1 LKDISEHKSNSK
13 LIERNIEMAKKTTKG
28 IIKSRP
34 GLTPESRENQLISLA
49 IDLAEKQLRE
59 GSASSQVISHFL
71 KLGSTTNML
80 EKETLKKNLDLITA
94 KTEAIKS
101 GKVIEELYTNALA
114 AMRKYS
120 GNNSDV

>member
-1 LKDISEHKSNSK
+1 
-13 LIERNIEMAKKTTKG
+13 MAKKTTKVIG
-28 IIKSRP
+28 KSRP

-80 EKETLKKNLDLITA
+80 EKETLAKNLELITA

-101 GKVIEELYTNALA
+101 GKVVEELYKSALE
-114 AMRKYS
+114 AMRRYS
-120 GNNSDV
+120 GNNNSDI

>member
-1 LKDISEHKSNSK
+1 
-13 LIERNIEMAKKTTKG
+13 MAKKTTKG

-59 GSASSQVISHFL
+59 GTASSQVISHFL
-71 KLGSTTNML
+71 KLGSTNNML
-80 EKETLKKNLDLITA
+80 EKETLIKNLDLLTA

-101 GKVIEELYTNALA
+101 GKVVEELYNNALA

-120 GNNSDV
+120 GNNNSDI

>member
-1 LKDISEHKSNSK
+1 
-13 LIERNIEMAKKTTKG
+13 MAKKTTKQT
-28 IIKSRP
+28 IKSRP

-49 IDLAEKQLRE
+49 IDLAEKQLRD

-80 EKETLKKNLDLITA
+80 EKETLKKNLALITA

-101 GKVIEELYTNALA
+101 GKVIEELYTNALK
-114 AMRKYS
+114 AMKKYS
-120 GNNSDV
+120 GNNDSDV

>member
-1 LKDISEHKSNSK
+1 
-13 LIERNIEMAKKTTKG
+13 MAKKISKDTV
-28 IIKSRP
+28 KSRP

-80 EKETLKKNLDLITA
+80 EKQTLAKNLDLITA
-94 KTEAIKS
+94 KTESIKS

-114 AMRKYS
+114 AMRSYS
-120 GNNSDV
+120 GNNNSDS

>member
-1 LKDISEHKSNSK
+1 
-13 LIERNIEMAKKTTKG
+13 MAKKQSKG

-49 IDLAEKQLRE
+49 IDLAEKQLRD

-71 KLGSTTNML
+71 KLGSTNNML
-80 EKETLKKNLDLITA
+80 EKAILEKQTALLTA

-120 GNNSDV
+120 GNNNSDI

>member
-1 LKDISEHKSNSK
+1 
-13 LIERNIEMAKKTTKG
+13 MAKSKSKG
-28 IIKSRP
+28 VANARP

-49 IDLAEKQLRE
+49 IDLAEKQLIE

-71 KLGSTTNML
+71 KLGSTNNML
-80 EKETLKKNLDLITA
+80 EKVILEKQTALLTA

-114 AMRKYS
+114 AMRSYS
-120 GNNSDV
+120 GNNDTDI

>member
-1 LKDISEHKSNSK
+1 
-13 LIERNIEMAKKTTKG
+13 MAKKTSKG
-28 IIKSRP
+28 IVKSRP

-59 GSASSQVISHFL
+59 GTASSQVISHFL

-80 EKETLKKNLDLITA
+80 EKETLKKNLELITA
-94 KTEAIKS
+94 KTEAINS
-101 GKVIEELYTNALA
+101 GKVIQELYTNALA

-120 GNNSDV
+120 GNNSSDV

>member
-1 LKDISEHKSNSK
+1 V
-13 LIERNIEMAKKTTKG
+13 AKKTTKPV
-28 IIKSRP
+28 IKSRP

-59 GSASSQVISHFL
+59 GTASSQVISHFL
-71 KLGSTTNML
+71 KLGSTISML
-80 EKETLKKNLDLITA
+80 EKQTLAKNLDLITA

>member
-1 LKDISEHKSNSK
+1 
-13 LIERNIEMAKKTTKG
+13 MAKKTDKG
-28 IIKSRP
+28 IVKSRP

-80 EKETLKKNLDLITA
+80 EKQTLAKNLDLITA

-114 AMRKYS
+114 AMRSYS
-120 GNNSDV
+120 GNNNSDI

>member
-1 LKDISEHKSNSK
+1 
-13 LIERNIEMAKKTTKG
+13 MAKSATKG

-71 KLGSTTNML
+71 KLGSTTSML
-80 EKETLKKNLDLITA
+80 EKQTLSKNLDLITA

-114 AMRKYS
+114 AMRSYS
-120 GNNSDV
+120 GNNNSDI

>member
-1 LKDISEHKSNSK
+1 
-13 LIERNIEMAKKTTKG
+13 MAKKKAKVIT
-28 IIKSRP
+28 KSRP

-49 IDLAEKQLRE
+49 IDLAEKQLRD

-71 KLGSTTNML
+71 KLGSTNNML
-80 EKETLKKNLDLITA
+80 EKTILEKQTALLTA

-101 GKVIEELYTNALA
+101 GKVIEELYSNALS

-120 GNNSDV
+120 GNNSDT